1 MRRIALFAVCLLLM
15 HCVAFTWKVMP
26 MSQEEITMFSENR
39 WAISLV
45 AGLLGMIAGA
55 LFAKEDD

>member
-1 MRRIALFAVCLLLM
+1 MRKIALFVVCFLLM
-15 HCVAFTWKVMP
+15 HCVAFLWKVTP
-26 MSQEEITMFSENR
+26 MSQADMMMFYENK

-45 AGLLGMIAGA
+45 AGLLGMIAGF

>member
-1 MRRIALFAVCLLLM
+1 M
-15 HCVAFTWKVMP
+15 HCVAFLWKVTP
-26 MSQEEITMFSENR
+26 MSQADMMMFYENK

-45 AGLLGMIAGA
+45 AGLLGMIAGF

>member
-1 MRRIALFAVCLLLM
+1 MRKIALFTVCLLLM
-15 HCVAFTWKVMP
+15 HCVAFIWKVTP
-26 MSQEEITMFSENR
+26 MSQEDMMMFHENR

-45 AGLLGMIAGA
+45 AGLLGMIAGV